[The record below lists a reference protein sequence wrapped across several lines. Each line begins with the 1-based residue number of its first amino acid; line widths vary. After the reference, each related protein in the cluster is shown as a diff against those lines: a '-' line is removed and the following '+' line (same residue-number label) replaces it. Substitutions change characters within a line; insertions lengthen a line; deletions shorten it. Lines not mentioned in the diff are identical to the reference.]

1 MKKKPDIIVM
11 LTHKDVTVSDAKEI
25 FEQCKDLPVQDWGFK
40 NVGHDDEYLKELA
53 KAMKD
58 AGKNVYFEVISYNE
72 EAYKKAAELAAEC
85 QVDFV
90 TGTKYSPVL
99 HEALKKSGIGYS
111 PFVGKVGCV
120 YNGRSGMMMG
130 EYDELVAE
138 AKDLIEVK
146 GTTGLDVSAYRHIVS
161 GETVIERL
169 TAALPNAHICIA
181 GSVDSFEKIDFLTKN
196 GVTKFTMGSALFDK
210 LFVPDGSFRANL
222 ERVLDYMA
230 KAE

>member
-1 MKKKPDIIVM
+1 MKRKPNIIVM
-11 LTHKDVTVSDAKEI
+11 LPHKDVTVPHAKGV
-25 FEQCKDLPVQDWGFK
+25 FEQCKDLPIQDWGFK
-40 NVGHDDEYLKELA
+40 NVGHDDEYLKDLA
-53 KAMKD
+53 KAMKS
-58 AGKNVYFEVISYNE
+58 AGKHVYFEVISYNE

-146 GTTGLDVSAYRHIVS
+146 GTTGLDVSAFRHIIS

-169 TAALPNAHICIA
+169 TTALPNANICIA
-181 GSVDSFEKIDFLTKN
+181 GSVDSYEKIDFLIKC

-210 LFVPDGSFRANL
+210 LFVPEGSFRDNL
-222 ERVLDYMA
+222 KQVMDYMA